1 MSSKYTSIQNEC
13 LDLIEAY
20 SEEQYHAEMAVIDSV
35 LDMFDKI
42 SCLMEYSNPDNI
54 SIPDCSMFMESTF
67 FQELENNNTGNTET
81 NTSDGNPP
89 VENNGQTQSEP
100 QQQQQQNTQNQTNN
114 TTNREQYN
122 KDHPFRKM
130 NDKGKIENIFISILK
145 FIPRLIALPIRMLIS
160 YIKKKKNDNASE
172 TMKNMTEEQRQ
183 KISEEINK
191 LNGES
196 GDGYK
201 IENGEII
208 STEQNSEDQNTN
220 DQTTNNTTF
229 SINGNGEVGYNFNLN
244 EIDESIGTRVDA
256 IKQIFGDIDPQT
268 MLSET
273 ILVKPI
279 ERSKTDEKRINSIKE
294 KYEEFEA
301 RKNRVRQKLEGCL
314 KDLDI
319 CKKRVEECIKQLE
332 SSIRGNTDRGEG
344 YQRTL
349 IKASGARKK
358 DLNSIKGIIQDIKLN
373 IMEMDKL
380 EGCESRV
387 LMKYLNLYDQI
398 AKDDPAGRAMRKANQ
413 NINALN
419 QNKDP
424 NNKAKFDV
432 DNAVNYKGGN
442 NNG

>member
-67 FQELENNNTGNTET
+67 FQESNGGDTGT
-81 NTSDGNPP
+81 NTSGGDPSVDNKEEAQP
-89 VENNGQTQSEP
+89 EP
-100 QQQQQQNTQNQTNN
+100 QQQQQQSIQNQTNDNNKQTN
-114 TTNREQYN
+114 TNTNREQYN

-160 YIKKKKNDNASE
+160 YIKKKKNNNASE

-183 KISEEINK
+183 KIAEEINN

-208 STEQNSEDQNTN
+208 STDQNTTDQNTN
-220 DQTTNNTTF
+220 NMTF

-294 KYEEFEA
+294 KYEVFEE

-332 SSIRGNTDRGEG
+332 SSIRGNADRGDG
-344 YQRTL
+344 YRRTL

-387 LMKYLNLYDQI
+387 LMKYLNLYDQL

-432 DNAVNYKGGN
+432 VNAVNYKGGN

>member
-1 MSSKYTSIQNEC
+1 
-13 LDLIEAY
+13 
-20 SEEQYHAEMAVIDSV
+20 MAVIDSV

-67 FQELENNNTGNTET
+67 FQEADPPSTGNGQPEG
-81 NTSDGNPP
+81 GNPP
-89 VENNGQTQSEP
+89 VENNEQTQSEP
-100 QQQQQQNTQNQTNN
+100 QQQQQQNTQNQTSDNN
-114 TTNREQYN
+114 NQTNTTTNREQYN

-130 NDKGKIENIFISILK
+130 NKEGKIENIFISILK

-160 YIKKKKNDNASE
+160 YIKKKKNNNASE
-172 TMKNMTEEQRQ
+172 TMKNMTDEQRQ
-183 KISEEINK
+183 KIAEEINN

-208 STEQNSEDQNTN
+208 STDQAATDQNTNDQNTN
-220 DQTTNNTTF
+220 DQTTNNMTF

-294 KYEEFEA
+294 KYEVFEE

-319 CKKRVEECIKQLE
+319 CKNELKNVSNNWNPQSVE
-332 SSIRGNTDRGEG
+332 
-344 YQRTL
+344 
-349 IKASGARKK
+349 
-358 DLNSIKGIIQDIKLN
+358 IQTVVMVI
-373 IMEMDKL
+373 E
-380 EGCESRV
+380 EHS
-387 LMKYLNLYDQI
+387 
-398 AKDDPAGRAMRKANQ
+398 
-413 NINALN
+413 
-419 QNKDP
+419 
-424 NNKAKFDV
+424 
-432 DNAVNYKGGN
+432 
-442 NNG
+442 

>member
-67 FQELENNNTGNTET
+67 FQEADPLPTGNGQSEG
-81 NTSDGNPP
+81 GNPS
-89 VENNGQTQSEP
+89 VDNKEQTQSEP

-130 NDKGKIENIFISILK
+130 NKEGKIENIFISILK

-160 YIKKKKNDNASE
+160 YIKKKKNNNASE
-172 TMKNMTEEQRQ
+172 TMKNMTDEQRQ
-183 KISEEINK
+183 KIAEEINN

-196 GDGYK
+196 GDGYI

-208 STEQNSEDQNTN
+208 STDQAAT
-220 DQTTNNTTF
+220 DQTTNNMTF

-294 KYEEFEA
+294 KYEVFEE
-301 RKNRVRQKLEGCL
+301 RKNRMRKKLEGCL

-332 SSIRGNTDRGEG
+332 SSIRGNNDRGDG
-344 YQRTL
+344 YRRTL

-358 DLNSIKGIIQDIKLN
+358 DLNSIKGIIRDIKLN

-432 DNAVNYKGGN
+432 DTAVNYKGGN